1 MMRPK
6 WPNQIVND
14 KGSNMFERFD
24 IVEIPWAQPKTHTAG
39 GPCEWAEDDHA
50 ETSAPLAIALVSKE
64 FGAGKLRTIY
74 IYIIIYIY
82 T

>member
-1 MMRPK
+1 
-6 WPNQIVND
+6 
-14 KGSNMFERFD
+14 
-24 IVEIPWAQPKTHTAG
+24 VEIPWAQPKTHTAG

-74 IYIIIYIY
+74 I
-82 T
+82 